1 MEGGFMMA
9 LHSLV
14 IGAVSYLVMLFLLK
28 QDSKVAE
35 DRSVLLTGL
44 VLIYMVLFGHNLPT
58 AGINSNIL

>member
-14 IGAVSYLVMLFLLK
+14 IGVLSYLVMLFILK

-35 DRSVLLTGL
+35 DRSVLLTGI

-58 AGINSNIL
+58 NGINSNIL